1 MLRKHTIMDKIGDM
15 LVTIKNGGN
24 AGKKSVQ
31 IPFSGYKINIAR
43 ALFQE
48 GYIKSYSQTDTS
60 KGDTL
65 EIDLVYK
72 DDKPKISQTKRISKP
87 SRRLYTNAK
96 DIYSVK
102 QGQGSVFLS
111 TPKGILT
118 GEQAKKEQVGGEI
131 LFEIS

>member
-1 MLRKHTIMDKIGDM
+1 M

-24 AGKKSVQ
+24 AGKKSVH
-31 IPFSGYKINIAR
+31 IPFSGYKMNIAR

-48 GYIKSYSQTDTS
+48 GFIKSYSQADTNN
-60 KGDTL
+60 GNVL
-65 EIDLVYK
+65 EIDLVYNK
-72 DDKPKISQTKRISKP
+72 ENKPKISQVKRISKP
-87 SRRLYTNAK
+87 SRRLYTNVK
-96 DIYSVK
+96 GIQPVK
-102 QGQGSVFLS
+102 QGNGAVFLS